1 MDISVLHSLA
11 PRPIDQKVMGE
22 GTNQQTD
29 KRFELLDT
37 NRPSTNP
44 LSDDDASMST
54 MSTED
59 RARQRRMSI
68 LANAGTKELLDRW
81 LSLGID
87 PAAELLRGPETGLI
101 ALRGRI
107 GGGGAPFNFGEATVT
122 RATVRMENG
131 AIGHAIML
139 GRDAGKV
146 KLAAVIDALAT
157 DDIMAGEIEDKILT
171 PLAAAAAD
179 RDREQDAKTQATR
192 VNFFTM
198 VRGDD

>member
-1 MDISVLHSLA
+1 
-11 PRPIDQKVMGE
+11 
-22 GTNQQTD
+22 
-29 KRFELLDT
+29 
-37 NRPSTNP
+37 
-44 LSDDDASMST
+44 MST